1 MGRQVVAFFSDT
13 HGGHKLGLL
22 NPDTEIP
29 TVRLEP
35 DGDGEMVP
43 VPGILKPTLGPTAR
57 DWLWPNYQNDI
68 RGVVDFAHGDPL
80 YADHNGDL
88 CQGDK
93 YHDELVVSR
102 QADQLFIAEYNMR
115 PWCQIPNL
123 VAFRFTEGTSA
134 HDFGEGTA
142 AHLVARML
150 RAQYPNVN
158 IGAMAHGLL
167 TIGGIEIDIAH
178 HGPYPGSRTWLRGNV
193 ARYYLRSL
201 MQDCINMGK
210 RPPRLVVRSHYH
222 EYVHER
228 VEIDGKELYV
238 SDIIITPA
246 YCGLG
251 TYSRQATKS
260 KHLLDTGMVAVEIID
275 GDLGRIKPFRH
286 RLDLR
291 TREEL

>member
-1 MGRQVVAFFSDT
+1 MRKVAVFFADT

-22 NPDTEIP
+22 NPETEVP
-29 TVRLEP
+29 TARLEIR
-35 DGDGEMVP
+35 GGEAVS
-43 VPGILKPTLGPTAR
+43 VPGTEHLIPGPMAR
-57 DWLWPNYQNDI
+57 DWLWPNYLTDI
-68 RGVVDFAHGDPL
+68 RDVIDFARGDPIIP
-80 YADHNGDL
+80 AHNGDA

-93 YHDELVVSR
+93 YTDERVSSR
-102 QADQLFIAEYNMR
+102 RSDQIFIAEANMR
-115 PWCQIPNL
+115 PWFQIPN
-123 VAFRFTEGTSA
+123 VEAFRFIEGTGA

-142 AHLVARML
+142 AHELVKL
-150 RAQYPNVN
+150 LKPQYPKVD
-158 IGAMAHGLL
+158 IGETAHGLL
-167 TIGGIEIDIAH
+167 TINGMTVDIAH
-178 HGPYPGSRTWLRGNV
+178 HGPSTGGRNWLRGNI

-222 EYVHER
+222 EYIHER

-238 SDIIITPA
+238 SDIIITPS

-251 TYSRQATKS
+251 CYARQATKS
-260 KHLLDTGMVAVEIID
+260 KHLLDNGMVAVEIID
-275 GDLGRIKPFRH
+275 GELGRLRPLRH